1 MDLQDMVILDLQ
13 ALQALQEV
21 AAAELVHQVGQSYH
35 KKKLCI
41 ILDLL

>member
-13 ALQALQEV
+13 ALQALRVKV
-21 AAAELVHQVGQSYH
+21 AVELVHQVGQSYH
-35 KKKLCI
+35 KKKLWI